1 MKNTMLTLFL
11 GTLFLAPPAGAQ
23 QKTVIGTV
31 TTEAG
36 APQPG
41 VTVRVKA
48 TNSGTTTNEQGHYS
62 IRADVGQV
70 LQFRLVGTAPEERT
84 VGTED
89 VIDVQLRRV
98 ATRLNEVVVTALGQ
112 TTQERSLGF
121 STQMVQ
127 GSNVAETQRT
137 NFINSLQGRVAGVE
151 VISTSGVPGASTS
164 ITLRGI
170 SSISSSNQPL
180 MIVDGL
186 PMDNKTMH
194 TAVLASGRPGSA
206 NSFENRNV
214 DFTNRAADIN
224 PEDIE
229 NIVVLKGPEASALY
243 GIDAANG
250 AIVITTKR
258 GGGGISGMEYSNAF
272 GFAQT
277 RAAPQIQQVYG
288 LSGTGTVSG
297 TFSSSQLYFGDPY
310 APGTPFFD
318 NVSGFFRTGETQHHN
333 LAFTGGSADH
343 KISYRVSGSAAQEG
357 SVIPNTNLTKYN
369 LMGSSTAQ
377 VTTWLTADLSMIYAN
392 ESNRQ
397 PFKGSNGPLLGLLVW
412 PSTDNAQDWLTPAG
426 TRRRITQLAAGTEY
440 DNPYFNVNKNRIDAK
455 TNRII
460 TNLGV
465 SIAPFS
471 WGFLKTNLGVDAYT
485 NQNLILRHP
494 ESAYGYTWNGVLDV
508 DDDVTRNL
516 SSQTLLNFNSY
527 ALTKDLE
534 ISGLVGNSIRD
545 EKSGTDAITGQD
557 FLDPNFVSINNT
569 NLRYSQTTTT
579 QRRLVSGFGQATLD
593 FRHYLYLTATGRND
607 WTSTIPRQRNSF
619 FYPSLSA
626 SFVFSDAFPALSR
639 FATGK
644 VRAAYAEVGRDAK
657 PYSYRSALEFKTTS
671 YGGYGYS
678 FWGPNLKLKPEFAKS
693 WEFGTELGWLQD
705 RLGLD
710 ATYYSK
716 RTFDQ
721 IVQNVRG
728 SYGTGFILFNLNGA
742 STKNAGVE
750 LTLRG
755 TPVRRAV
762 SWDIVAN
769 FDKSRGKTLQLPN
782 ALPESY
788 NSDSWLYGNVRNGT
802 MPGLSTR
809 SLTGQFY
816 LRNNKGKILI
826 DPTTGLPLRNANF
839 VDGGFDRQPDWMLGL
854 SNSFSYKNASLS
866 FLLDFRR
873 GGDILNAT
881 QHFLAVRGLSVSTL
895 DRWTPRV
902 VDGVLRDGKENSAN
916 PTPNNIV
923 VIPALNTSY
932 YTDMSEELFIEQD
945 INWLRLRDITLS
957 YALPKRILPNGSVF
971 LTATDLFLVTNYSG
985 LDPLGSGTT
994 VATGGSGSAGIDF
1007 GGFPMPRTINF
1018 GIRTTLR

>member
-1 MKNTMLTLFL
+1 M
-11 GTLFLAPPAGAQ
+11 
-23 QKTVIGTV
+23 
-31 TTEAG
+31 
-36 APQPG
+36 
-41 VTVRVKA
+41 
-48 TNSGTTTNEQGHYS
+48 
-62 IRADVGQV
+62 
-70 LQFRLVGTAPEERT
+70 
-84 VGTED
+84 
-89 VIDVQLRRV
+89 
-98 ATRLNEVVVTALGQ
+98 
-112 TTQERSLGF
+112 
-121 STQMVQ
+121 
-127 GSNVAETQRT
+127 
-137 NFINSLQGRVAGVE
+137 
-151 VISTSGVPGASTS
+151 
-164 ITLRGI
+164 
-170 SSISSSNQPL
+170 
-180 MIVDGL
+180 
-186 PMDNKTMH
+186 
-194 TAVLASGRPGSA
+194 
-206 NSFENRNV
+206 
-214 DFTNRAADIN
+214 
-224 PEDIE
+224 
-229 NIVVLKGPEASALY
+229 
-243 GIDAANG
+243 
-250 AIVITTKR
+250 
-258 GGGGISGMEYSNAF
+258 
-272 GFAQT
+272 
-277 RAAPQIQQVYG
+277 
-288 LSGTGTVSG
+288 
-297 TFSSSQLYFGDPY
+297 
-310 APGTPFFD
+310 
-318 NVSGFFRTGETQHHN
+318 
-333 LAFTGGSADH
+333 
-343 KISYRVSGSAAQEG
+343 
-357 SVIPNTNLTKYN
+357 
-369 LMGSSTAQ
+369 
-377 VTTWLTADLSMIYAN
+377 
-392 ESNRQ
+392 
-397 PFKGSNGPLLGLLVW
+397 
-412 PSTDNAQDWLTPAG
+412 
-426 TRRRITQLAAGTEY
+426 
-440 DNPYFNVNKNRIDAK
+440 
-455 TNRII
+455 
-460 TNLGV
+460 
-465 SIAPFS
+465 
-471 WGFLKTNLGVDAYT
+471 
-485 NQNLILRHP
+485 
-494 ESAYGYTWNGVLDV
+494 
-508 DDDVTRNL
+508 
-516 SSQTLLNFNSY
+516 
-527 ALTKDLE
+527 
-534 ISGLVGNSIRD
+534 
-545 EKSGTDAITGQD
+545 
-557 FLDPNFVSINNT
+557 
-569 NLRYSQTTTT
+569 
-579 QRRLVSGFGQATLD
+579 
-593 FRHYLYLTATGRND
+593 
-607 WTSTIPRQRNSF
+607 
-619 FYPSLSA
+619 
-626 SFVFSDAFPALSR
+626 
-639 FATGK
+639 
-644 VRAAYAEVGRDAK
+644 GRDAK